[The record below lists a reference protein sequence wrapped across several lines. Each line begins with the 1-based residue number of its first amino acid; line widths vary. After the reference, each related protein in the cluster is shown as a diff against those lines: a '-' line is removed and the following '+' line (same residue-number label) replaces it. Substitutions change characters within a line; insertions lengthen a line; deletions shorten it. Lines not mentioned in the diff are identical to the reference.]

1 MLEQMALLHVSG
13 NFLSLLEYQRS
24 YHLTGALNSLPARQG
39 IFFLNGVYAIGN
51 QLLTTPQSSGRAEVA
66 VKSVKRLLR
75 SNVNPS
81 GSLNSDKFLKA
92 LLQLRNTPDPDC
104 KLSPAEIVFGH
115 PIRDAFSFMNRLDK
129 FSNTAINP
137 IWREAWPAKESALQT
152 RFVKTSEKLNEHARN
167 LAKMS
172 IGDRCFVQ
180 NQSGNSPK
188 PWDRT
193 GIVADVGA
201 NDQYI
206 VKIDGSGR
214 LTSRNR
220 RFLRQFQPASM
231 VIQPAPAPNSLN
243 DRLFPSS
250 EEETIGQKRTRETY
264 GAHAETNPANAP
276 VEEQI
281 GIPEPSSEPQTLET
295 SRKGKTRVPA
305 ALKRL
310 VTQQSGFK
318 RGN

>member
-1 MLEQMALLHVSG
+1 MNAPSQAQHPTSPACPPSTPFEKIFADFFDYGGHHYLVVGDRLSG
-13 NFLSLLEYQRS
+13 WPEVYSTPAGSAHAGANGLIACLRKFFLSLLEYQRS

-66 VKSVKRLLR
+66 VKSVKRLLG

-250 EEETIGQKRTRETY
+250 EEETPIGQKRTR
-264 GAHAETNPANAP
+264 
-276 VEEQI
+276 
-281 GIPEPSSEPQTLET
+281 
-295 SRKGKTRVPA
+295 
-305 ALKRL
+305 
-310 VTQQSGFK
+310 
-318 RGN
+318 